1 MAAKQKTPID
11 GELHAWGPWLECL
24 EAFRY
29 LSSLQ
34 SPAGFQ
40 HWRIYWVGSLTLLKT
55 VRDVLEQVDRKRSKH
70 HAKAIHDFVK
80 DLVTNRKNY
89 PIYWDFVCHERD
101 NVVHEFEL
109 AAASYPVTNYTMM
122 DRGLSYQ
129 ELVKKYG
136 ERKMITWGD
145 DGEDG
150 LRLFG
155 IALEWWEINLRVI
168 EQAVRERESLPFSS
182 GYGRRD
188 DLANASFKYRGHFDY
203 SWERGAAEPP
213 RLHIAG

>member
-1 MAAKQKTPID
+1 VAAEQNPPVEH
-11 GELHAWGPWLECL
+11 ELRAWAPWLECL

-55 VRDVLEQVDRKRSKH
+55 VRDVLEKVDRKRSKH

-80 DLVTNRKNY
+80 DLVANQKNY
-89 PIYWDFVCHERD
+89 PIYWNFVCHER
-101 NVVHEFEL
+101 NNAVHEFDL
-109 AAASYPVTNYTMM
+109 AAVSCPVTSYTMM

-136 ERKMITWGD
+136 ERKMITWGA

-150 LRLFG
+150 LRLFE
-155 IALEWWEINLRVI
+155 IALGWWEINLRII
-168 EQAVRERESLPFSS
+168 EQAAREGESLPFSS
-182 GYGRRD
+182 GYRRRD
-188 DLANASFKYRGHFDY
+188 DLANASFKHRRHFDY

-213 RLHIAG
+213 RLCLVG